1 MIPFN
6 KPVFLGTELAAIRTA
21 IETNAHLAGGGP
33 FGKRCEELLSAR
45 LGARTLLVTS
55 CTHALEMTGLL
66 LELKP
71 GDEFIVPSFTFVS
84 TANAF
89 VLRGAKPVF
98 ADCDRFGNITPAEV
112 ARLKTPRT
120 RAIVVVHYAGNACDL
135 RGLAEAA
142 QGVPLV
148 EDAAQALGA
157 GLDGQP
163 LGTFGALAAFSFH
176 ETKNVG
182 SGEGGA
188 LTLRDEAFVERAE
201 YIREKGTNRRRFQQG
216 LVDKYTWVDV
226 GSSFVLSDLNAA
238 YLSVQLDAFDQI
250 QARRRAIFER
260 YDRELSAAVE
270 QAGGYVI
277 RHGPRATPN
286 AHLFGIV
293 LRSREERGRFIAAMK
308 AHQIMTPFHYVALH
322 GSPMG
327 ATFHDGTRLPQAE
340 RLSDCLVR
348 LPLFYNLTDAEQAE
362 VIGRAREV
370 LAQS

>member
-33 FGKRCEELLSAR
+33 FGKRCEELLAAR
-45 LGARTLLVTS
+45 LGKRTLLVTS
-55 CTHALEMTGLL
+55 CTHALEMAGLL
-66 LELKP
+66 LELQP

-84 TANAF
+84 SANAF
-89 VLRGAKPVF
+89 VLRGARPVF
-98 ADCDRFGNITPAEV
+98 ADCDRYGNITAEEV

-120 RAIVVVHYAGNACDL
+120 KAVVVVHYAGNACDMK
-135 RGLAEAA
+135 GLAAA
-142 QGVPLV
+142 AGTVPIV

-157 GLDGQP
+157 SLDGQP
-163 LGTFGALAAFSFH
+163 LGSLGALSAFSFH

-182 SGEGGA
+182 AGEGGA
-188 LTLRDEAFVERAE
+188 LTLRDETFVDRAE

-238 YLSVQLDAFDQI
+238 YLSVQLEAFTQI
-250 QARRRAIFER
+250 QARRHAIFDR
-260 YDRELSAAVE
+260 YEAELGSAIE
-270 QAGGYVI
+270 KSGGYFI
-277 RHGPRATPN
+277 RHREGATPN

-293 LRSREERGRFIAAMK
+293 LGSRDERGRFIAALK
-308 AHQIMTPFHYVALH
+308 ERKIMAPFHYVALH

-327 ATFHDGTRLPQAE
+327 SKFHDGRALPQSE

-348 LPLFYNLTDAEQAE
+348 LPLFYNLTDAEQTE
-362 VIGRAREV
+362 VIDRVREALAR
-370 LAQS
+370 S